1 MTDENAELTRGKR
14 RRVVLADASQPVTV
28 LRTINELEQQTSIG
42 EVLVRNLI
50 RAQLRAAAGLGAL
63 VLLLFAS
70 VPLIGVLVPAFSAA
84 TFVGVPLPWLVLG
97 VLPFPLFF
105 VVGTIFNRLAERNE
119 RDFVHMVEN

>member
-1 MTDENAELTRGKR
+1 MTGDAEPAKGKR
-14 RRVVLADASQPVTV
+14 KRVVLADVGQPVTV

-50 RAQLRAAAGLGAL
+50 RAQLRAAVGLGAL

-70 VPLIGVLVPAFSAA
+70 VPLIALLVPEFAA
-84 TFVGVPLPWLVLG
+84 TTVVGVPLPWLVLG

-105 VVGTIFNRLAERNE
+105 FVGMIYNRLAERNE